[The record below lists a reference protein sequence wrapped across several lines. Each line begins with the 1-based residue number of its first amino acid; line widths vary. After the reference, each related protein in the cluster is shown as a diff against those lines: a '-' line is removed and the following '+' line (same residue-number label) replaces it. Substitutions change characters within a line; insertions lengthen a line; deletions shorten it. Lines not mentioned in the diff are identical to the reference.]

1 MSVKEEFEKA
11 LVNNICNIWF
21 NWKIWKNL
29 EENKD
34 IFWYKEEDATILVSI
49 QRAVWEKWILWLMKV
64 LDDTDKDDNKKTLSL
79 KEYKNTYLL
88 EEEKKLVED
97 FFKSNCNEK
106 KKIIELRN
114 NYFCHSDKKYY
125 LDWLESLFKKNEL
138 KYENLENIL
147 QQIIDLLEET
157 TKESNEMKCQLGV
170 TEDWFNHSWHI
181 LKKNIKKVS

>member
-97 FFKSNCNEK
+97 FFKSNCNE
-106 KKIIELRN
+106 
-114 NYFCHSDKKYY
+114 
-125 LDWLESLFKKNEL
+125 
-138 KYENLENIL
+138 
-147 QQIIDLLEET
+147 T